1 MYARQVLT
9 GLVYLHQNKV
19 VHCDLK
25 GANVLVD
32 ESGQLVK
39 LTDFGAAKLFESS
52 FSTSDMNG
60 AIRGS
65 LAWMAPEVLM
75 NKGIRR
81 KADIW
86 SLGCLI
92 IEMAVGGNP
101 WGTELFATDNNFQAM
116 LKIVD
121 PTRFP

>member
-1 MYARQVLT
+1 
-9 GLVYLHQNKV
+9 
-19 VHCDLK
+19 
-25 GANVLVD
+25 
-32 ESGQLVK
+32 
-39 LTDFGAAKLFESS
+39 
-52 FSTSDMNG
+52 
-60 AIRGS
+60 
-65 LAWMAPEVLM
+65 M